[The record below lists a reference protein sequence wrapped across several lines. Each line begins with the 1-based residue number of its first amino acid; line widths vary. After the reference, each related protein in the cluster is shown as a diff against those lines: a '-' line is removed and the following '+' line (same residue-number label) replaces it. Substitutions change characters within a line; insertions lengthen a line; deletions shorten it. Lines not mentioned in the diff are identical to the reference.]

1 MMIAKSSPA
10 PRRIAALVL
19 AVAST
24 MAVAS
29 TAVAQQASGMED
41 EFAVQAPTTWF
52 TLPVRTGILVAL
64 LIVAWACGFYAI
76 FPWLLERKQAM
87 RPLQAYGLSAGLI
100 WAAWCGA
107 ALLVFQDMLVL
118 NWSIEGPG
126 GGFARDWLLTCLIGL
141 AGLVGF
147 VALRMIFGGRG
158 AQA

>member
-1 MMIAKSSPA
+1 MIARSCPP

-19 AVAST
+19 ALAA
-24 MAVAS
+24 MLAIAS
-29 TAVAQQASGMED
+29 TALAQQATDLGD
-41 EFAVQAPTTWF
+41 EFPVSSPSGWF
-52 TLPVRTGILVAL
+52 TLPFRTGIFVAL

-76 FPWLLERKQAM
+76 FPWLLDRKHAM

-118 NWSIEGPG
+118 NSAIEGTA
-126 GGFARDWLLTCLIGL
+126 GGFVRDWLLTCLIGL

-147 VALRMIFGGRG
+147 VTLRMIFGGRG